1 MPKKTC
7 QLGLRQIIPLMI
19 EFLWC
24 LVIPTWSPV
33 WNKITKDM
41 KSINTQSATLRV
53 IHTSARMF
61 SDLYWTS
68 PLACLDRP
76 SLTVSPGQ
84 FTSPVV
90 QLAASLE
97 KWNQSRCQGGPVW
110 CGDLWK
116 FIYWWLLSPRDLRIS
131 FRVEDFV
138 KLKPHIASRPCRL
151 ALSLYNP
158 FSGGDRSQ
166 HAPLQINTLCQQAP
180 ETLAGSK
187 LEDQEHVMHLSC
199 IKVQP
204 NLFYQAVVSVNRP
217 PFYKRESASMTF
229 L

>member
-61 SDLYWTS
+61 SDFYWTS

-97 KWNQSRCQGGPVW
+97 KWNQSRCQGGPLW
-110 CGDLWK
+110 CGNLWKK

-131 FRVEDFV
+131 SHDEDCV
-138 KLKPHIASRPCRL
+138 KLKPHMASRPCHL

-158 FSGGDRSQ
+158 FSGSGRSR
-166 HAPLQINTLCQQAP
+166 HPFNRI
-180 ETLAGSK
+180 
-187 LEDQEHVMHLSC
+187 
-199 IKVQP
+199 
-204 NLFYQAVVSVNRP
+204 YVVSSRHEMTRDNTEARWIRSMCKS
-217 PFYKRESASMTF
+217 FMYKTSTHFILPSCSVS
-229 L
+229 